1 MGLQTKQ
8 SKFLQMTNLLMAY
21 AHMLGYELTYGDAK
35 RPEDCPYG
43 RADSLH
49 KKRLALDL
57 NLFKDGEYLSST
69 EDHQVLGE
77 FWEHIGGSWGGR
89 FNDGN
94 HYSLEH
100 EGMR

>member
-1 MGLQTKQ
+1 MSLRTKQ
-8 SKFLQMTNLLMAY
+8 SQFLHMTQLLIAY

-35 RPEDCPYG
+35 RPDDCTYG
-43 RADSLH
+43 RPQSLH

-57 NLFKDGEYLSST
+57 NLFKDGVYLSST
-69 EDHQVLGE
+69 EDHVQLGE
-77 FWEHIGGSWGGR
+77 FWEFIGGSWGGR

-100 EGMR
+100 EGLR